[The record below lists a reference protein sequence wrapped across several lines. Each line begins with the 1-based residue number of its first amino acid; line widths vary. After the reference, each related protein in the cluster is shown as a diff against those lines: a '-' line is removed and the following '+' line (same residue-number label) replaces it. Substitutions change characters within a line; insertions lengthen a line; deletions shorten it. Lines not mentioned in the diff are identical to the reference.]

1 MADLPASTGSIFTA
15 NRLND
20 GVVIW
25 LIDGLRWSETAAEAA
40 VFSDAGAAAARDE
53 VAAAC
58 HRNHIA
64 AAYEVAVGGRADKS
78 MRERIRAGRGPTV
91 IPPQD
96 SRARFR
102 RPVK

>member
-1 MADLPASTGSIFTA
+1 MTDVIFTA

-25 LIDGLRWSETAAEAA
+25 LTDALCWSETATQAA
-40 VFSDAGAAAARDE
+40 VFSDTGAEVARAE

-58 HRNHIA
+58 HRNYIV
-64 AAYEVAVGGRADKS
+64 AAYEVSVDGRADTS
-78 MRERIRAGRGPTV
+78 MRERIRAGRGPTI

-96 SRARFR
+96 NLARVP
-102 RPVK
+102 RPPELDA